1 MNTNGMPPMGGM
13 DPGDETDGLAKCEQD
28 IEDLETRVAAL
39 EQKAGISSLAD
50 EAEPAGGKTFP
61 VKKPSSM
68 AGTKPFFG
76 GSY

>member
-1 MNTNGMPPMGGM
+1 MQMPDNG

-28 IEDLETRVAAL
+28 IESLETRVAAL
-39 EQKAGISSLAD
+39 EQKAGVNSPAD

-61 VKKPSSM
+61 VKNQLSGGAKPG
-68 AGTKPFFG
+68 GTKPFFG